1 MQSEVPEMRKALT
14 MLRNVPLYHLP
25 SYQIHGS
32 WKSNRPPFSV
42 CSGLYALGYHYSIF
56 CRKLS
61 SRRYA
66 KNPVCLLTNWMETG
80 IMKIERA
87 HRKRSAPTK
96 IVI

>member
-42 CSGLYALGYHYSIF
+42 CPRVVIAYFAENCQAKKH
-56 CRKLS
+56 
-61 SRRYA
+61 A
-66 KNPVCLLTNWMETG
+66 KNPVCPLTNRLETG
-80 IMKIERA
+80 IIKIEGAYRQTVA
-87 HRKRSAPTK
+87 PMFKRLK
-96 IVI
+96 K